1 LLFFDLGLPNFQAG
15 AGAHAL
21 PSLSHKFIRVW
32 VTDRQEQ
39 GWSWENCVSA
49 KLYKSWD
56 EILDKGEEKKN
67 QEDLLQNVIREVHT
81 AD

>member
-1 LLFFDLGLPNFQAG
+1 
-15 AGAHAL
+15 
-21 PSLSHKFIRVW
+21 
-32 VTDRQEQ
+32 
-39 GWSWENCVSA
+39 VSA

-56 EILDKGEEKKN
+56 EILESRDKGEEEKN